1 MSYIIQINQFLEP
14 FYRWIVFAES
24 IIIIGLLAY
33 IRIGRLNP
41 TSDIKTKKQKI
52 KDLQK
57 TPIDMKNI
65 MDDITKSKALYK
77 ILSSKCHP
85 DRFTDESIK
94 LKADVLFQ
102 EISLNRN
109 NYSKL
114 LELQKEASINLHI
127 QF

>member
-1 MSYIIQINQFLEP
+1 MSYLIQINQILKP
-14 FYRWIVFAES
+14 FYCWIAFAEF
-24 IIIIGLLAY
+24 IIIIGLLTY
-33 IRIGRLNP
+33 IRNVRLNP
-41 TSDIKTKKQKI
+41 TRDIKTKKQKI

-94 LKADVLFQ
+94 LKADGLFK
-102 EISLNRN
+102 EISQNRS
-109 NYSKL
+109 NYLKL

>member
-14 FYRWIVFAES
+14 FYRWIAFAEC
-24 IIIIGLLAY
+24 IIIIGLLTY
-33 IRIGRLNP
+33 IRNMRLDSTN
-41 TSDIKTKKQKI
+41 DIQTKKQKI

-77 ILSSKCHP
+77 LLISKCHP

-94 LKADVLFQ
+94 SKADVLFQ
-102 EISLNRN
+102 EIFQNRS

-114 LELQKEASINLHI
+114 LELQKEASINLYI